1 MLEIYC
7 IVKMISYMVYFHLPL
22 GKNKTCTG
30 NYKGGVTYELQ
41 H

>member
-1 MLEIYC
+1 MIEIDS
-7 IVKMISYMVYFHLPL
+7 IVKLIPYVVYFHLPL

-30 NYKGGVTYELQ
+30 NYKGGVTYEFQ